1 MAAVF
6 RHALIGLLFLLP
18 AAGQAAIYSY
28 ITQADGN
35 PEDVYYTFT
44 IASWDYS
51 DSTPNPCYNHEG
63 CVVSINHRHHAN
75 GEGGTPSAVWG
86 EGCVPTS
93 KTVGELGE
101 CLRDQR
107 SSGGISNNNSYEVNL
122 VLPFS
127 AKTHHS
133 GDAVTQECV
142 GIFYNQSGPLF
153 GDWYPLA
160 GSICGIAPPPVG
172 ACGMPDSLELN
183 HGTLKSGDVDGNQ
196 ASAQFIIDCNM
207 PISVQLYMTMLNNNT
222 LPLGDGSIR
231 STISMNQQQMT
242 EQGVSIDLKTGGNVV
257 SVDSVLSTTGKPA
270 SGDFVGQGVVV
281 LALR

>member
-1 MAAVF
+1 MAAIF
-6 RHALIGLLFLLP
+6 RRALICLIFLLP
-18 AAGQAAIYSY
+18 AGGQADIYSY

-35 PEDVYYTFT
+35 PRNVYYTFT

-51 DSTPNPCYNHEG
+51 DATPNPCYNHRG
-63 CVVSINHRHHAN
+63 CAVGIDHRHMAN
-75 GEGGTPSAVWG
+75 GQGGTPSAIWE
-86 EGCVPTS
+86 EGCVPLA

-107 SSGGISNNNSYEVNL
+107 SRAGTANDNAYDVNL
-122 VLPFS
+122 VLPFT

-133 GDAVTQECV
+133 GDALTQECV
-142 GIFYNQSGPLF
+142 GIFYNLRGAF
-153 GDWYPLA
+153 YGDWDPMT

-183 HGTLKSGDVDGNQ
+183 HGTLKASDVDGSK
-196 ASAQFIIDCNM
+196 ASAQIIIDCNM
-207 PISVQLYMTMLNNNT
+207 PIAAQLHLSLMSNNA

-231 STISMNQQQMT
+231 SAISMNQQPMT
-242 EQGVSIDLKTGGNVV
+242 DRGIDIDLKTGGNVV
-257 SVDSVLSTTGKPA
+257 SVDSVLSAAGKPA

-281 LALR
+281 LSLR